1 MKLPVNLQPT
11 PRKPNK
17 IEHGKEP
24 KMSEQWEEIK
34 IEDVQPGDVAR
45 CNGREFPV
53 ERVDH
58 SMKGFAYLFK
68 ICGEELSITLL
79 KDIGFTFHRKVK
91 REPRTGVGVVKEHAS
106 PDPGDLNWIDIPKHI
121 PRGTRLRWTE
131 LLDGEDGA

>member
-53 ERVDH
+53 VHWFGEAPWVVKVGRFTAGPEW
-58 SMKGFAYLFK
+58 GFFK
-68 ICGEELSITLL
+68 FL
-79 KDIGFTFHRKVK
+79 GFTFHRKVK
-91 REPRTGVGVVKEHAS
+91 REPRTFDTNIEV
-106 PDPGDLNWIDIPKHI
+106 IDGYHYAQVPTAWTN
-121 PRGTRLRWTE
+121 GTRVRVTE